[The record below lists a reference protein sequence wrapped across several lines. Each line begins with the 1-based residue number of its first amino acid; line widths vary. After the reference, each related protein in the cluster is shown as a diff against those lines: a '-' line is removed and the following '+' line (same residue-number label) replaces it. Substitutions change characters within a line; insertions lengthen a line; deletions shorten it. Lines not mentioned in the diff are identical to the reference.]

1 MQERSHHD
9 GQPSFVGNLI
19 HEDREKA
26 DLSLSQYAAIV
37 GVSRTYLSRLEREIY
52 THPSP
57 DILVEISK
65 ARGISLA
72 DLFLAA
78 GYQVPS
84 ELPSLVP
91 YLRAIH
97 PTWPDDAIADCTRFC
112 GYVEHEYGS
121 GTTDA

>member
-1 MQERSHHD
+1 MLERSHHN
-9 GQPSFVGNLI
+9 GRLSFVGNLI
-19 HEDREKA
+19 QEDRKKA

-78 GYQVPS
+78 GYLVPS
-84 ELPSLVP
+84 ELPSFTQYV
-91 YLRAIH
+91 RAKH
-97 PTWPDDAIADCTRFC
+97 PDWPEEALQKLETFYT
-112 GYVEHEYGS
+112 YVKDTCSPQE
-121 GTTDA
+121 